1 MNGEKTLVWPLSF
14 LIIMGLLYLTV
25 GLIQL
30 LSSIGVIAPMVG
42 MSDPLSA
49 IMILIISG
57 VFFVGIG
64 PTKRNI
70 RNGYAYL
77 AVGLIFAAVL
87 FALQIII
94 IGTNAIGWLLQL
106 EDWIEWNLLND
117 LSPSLW
123 LFLIV
128 GVVLGILRATGRL
141 SQWGFSLPEV

>member
-1 MNGEKTLVWPLSF
+1 MNGEKALVWPLTF
-14 LIIMGLLYLTV
+14 LIIMGLLYLSV
-25 GLIQL
+25 GIIQL
-30 LSSIGVIAPMVG
+30 LSSLGVIAPMVG

-49 IMILIISG
+49 IMLLIISG

-64 PTKRNI
+64 PTKRSI

-87 FALQIII
+87 FALQIIV

-128 GVVLGILRATGRL
+128 GVVLAILKAAGRL
-141 SQWGFSLPEV
+141 SQWGISLPEV

>member
-1 MNGEKTLVWPLSF
+1 MSGEKTLLWPLVF
-14 LIIMGLLYLTV
+14 LIIMGLLYLSV

-30 LSSIGVIAPMVG
+30 LSSLGAIAPMVG
-42 MSDPLSA
+42 MVDPLSA
-49 IMILIISG
+49 IMLIIISG
-57 VFFVGIG
+57 VFFVGVG
-64 PTKRNI
+64 PTKKDI

-87 FALQIII
+87 FGLQIII

-106 EDWIEWNLLND
+106 DDWIEWNPLND

-128 GVVLGILRATGRL
+128 GVVLSILRATGRL
-141 SQWGFSLPEV
+141 SQWGISLPEV

>member
-1 MNGEKTLVWPLSF
+1 MNSEKALVWPLSF
-14 LIIMGLLYLTV
+14 LVIMGLLYLSV

-30 LSSIGVIAPMVG
+30 LSSLGVIAPIIG

-49 IMILIISG
+49 IMLLIIS
-57 VFFVGIG
+57 VIFFVGIG

-87 FALQIII
+87 FVLQIIV

-106 EDWIEWNLLND
+106 EDWIEWNLLSD

-128 GVVLGILRATGRL
+128 GLVLGILRATGRL
-141 SQWGFSLPEV
+141 SQWGISLPEV